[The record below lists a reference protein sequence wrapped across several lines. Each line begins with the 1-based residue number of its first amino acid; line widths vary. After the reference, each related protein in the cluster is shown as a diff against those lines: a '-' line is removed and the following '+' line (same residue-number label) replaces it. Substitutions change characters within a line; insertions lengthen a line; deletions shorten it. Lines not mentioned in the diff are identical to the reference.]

1 MCRRRL
7 SAMVQTVP
15 LNSRATLISRVSTSS
30 ILRGRNCIQYLF
42 YVKIT
47 KKLCV
52 IRELVYIYRKKER
65 LMKYLDPKADL
76 TFKKVFGEHPDL
88 VKSLLNALLPFKSE
102 EEEITS
108 VTYLTPEM
116 VPQTPTRKYS
126 IVDVRCEDAQGRQF
140 IVEMQM
146 VWSVEFKQRV
156 LFNASKAYVKQLNR
170 GEDYSLLKPVY
181 SLNLVNEVFEPE
193 LEDYYHYYHLV
204 HEEHTDK
211 VIDGLHLVFVEL
223 PKFTPHTFTEKK
235 MQVLWLRYLT
245 EIDEKTK
252 EVPAE
257 LLASPEI
264 AKAVSEIEESAYTEE
279 ELLGYDDFWDAVS
292 VEKTLA
298 GRLDRLTKANDDA
311 VEKLKATSCQ
321 LKEAEEQRKEAE
333 EQRKEAEEQRK
344 EAEEQRKEAEERLI
358 KANEEKLQS
367 AKKLLEAGV
376 SEEIVASTLNLS
388 MEQIKKMN

>member
-1 MCRRRL
+1 M
-7 SAMVQTVP
+7 
-15 LNSRATLISRVSTSS
+15 
-30 ILRGRNCIQYLF
+30 
-42 YVKIT
+42 
-47 KKLCV
+47 
-52 IRELVYIYRKKER
+52 
-65 LMKYLDPKADL
+65 DPKADL
-76 TFKKVFGEHPDL
+76 TFKKVFGEHPEL

-146 VWSVEFKQRV
+146 VWSAEFKQRV

-170 GEDYSLLKPVY
+170 GEDYSLLRPVY

-193 LEDYYHYYHLV
+193 LDDYYHYYHLV
-204 HEEHTDK
+204 HEEHTEK

-245 EIDEKTK
+245 EIDENTK
-252 EVPAE
+252 EIPAE
-257 LLASPEI
+257 LLANPEI

-279 ELLGYDDFWDAVS
+279 ELLGYDEFWDMVS

-298 GRLDRLTKANDDA
+298 GRLERLTKANDDA
-311 VEKLKATSCQ
+311 KEKLEATSSQ
-321 LKEAEEQRKEAE
+321 LEATSSLLKEAEEQRKEAE
-333 EQRKEAEEQRK
+333 EQLKR
-344 EAEEQRKEAEERLI
+344 
-358 KANEEKLQS
+358 ANEEKMQS
-367 AKKLLEAGV
+367 AKKLLQAGV
-376 SEEIVASTLNLS
+376 SADIVASTLNLS
-388 MEQIKKMN
+388 MDEIEKIVQNL

>member
-1 MCRRRL
+1 
-7 SAMVQTVP
+7 
-15 LNSRATLISRVSTSS
+15 
-30 ILRGRNCIQYLF
+30 
-42 YVKIT
+42 
-47 KKLCV
+47 
-52 IRELVYIYRKKER
+52 
-65 LMKYLDPKADL
+65 MKYLDPKADL
-76 TFKKVFGEHPDL
+76 TFKKVFGEHPEL

-140 IVEMQM
+140 IGEMQM

-193 LEDYYHYYHLV
+193 LDDYYHYYHLV
-204 HEEHTDK
+204 HEEHTEK

-223 PKFTPHTFTEKK
+223 PKFTTHTFTEKK

-245 EIDEKTK
+245 EIDENTK
-252 EVPAE
+252 EIPAE
-257 LLASPEI
+257 LLANPEI

-298 GRLDRLTKANDDA
+298 GRLERLTKANDDA
-311 VEKLKATSCQ
+311 KEKLMVTSSQ

-344 EAEEQRKEAEERLI
+344 EAEEQRKEAEEQLKR
-358 KANEEKLQS
+358 ANEERMVS
-367 AKKLLEAGV
+367 AKKLLQAGV
-376 SEEIVASTLNLS
+376 SEDIVASTLNLS
-388 MEQIKKMN
+388 MGEMKKIVQDL